1 MTANTISWD
10 SIRADVLADPTVK
23 AEYDVLEA
31 EFSTAS
37 LLIALRSASGLTQ
50 REFAKRVGM
59 KQSQLAR
66 IESGKQV
73 PKLETL
79 AKLAAGAGYSIEV
92 HFIPAKGK
100 KTPIIKLLRIDLLDS
115 ALDGEMSSDISL
127 YELEEQFGLKAT
139 DDSCFTEWLS
149 DSPPVSESDKQ
160 ALNRVRSNYLN
171 LIKRRFMSEEAVKMV
186 VLSPLLD
193 LAGFYQP
200 PFAIE
205 TETSI
210 KISAEDEGVI
220 VKGNI
225 DVLVVQR
232 QLWILVIESKAT
244 KFDVMTALPQALAY
258 MLDDPKRETLGL
270 LVNGREFVF
279 VKLTQQDT
287 PQYSLSKAFSIL
299 TPEQDL
305 YDVLHLLKHIGGL
318 ISQ

>member
-1 MTANTISWD
+1 MVQTI
-10 SIRADVLADPTVK
+10 
-23 AEYDVLEA
+23 
-31 EFSTAS
+31 
-37 LLIALRSASGLTQ
+37 
-50 REFAKRVGM
+50 FAK
-59 KQSQLAR
+59 
-66 IESGKQV
+66 
-73 PKLETL
+73 
-79 AKLAAGAGYSIEV
+79 
-92 HFIPAKGK
+92 
-100 KTPIIKLLRIDLLDS
+100 
-115 ALDGEMSSDISL
+115 DISL
-127 YELEEQFGLKAT
+127 YELEEQFGLQPI
-139 DDSCFTEWLS
+139 DDPCFTEWLS
-149 DSPPVSESDKQ
+149 DSPPVSESDKH

-258 MLDDPKRETLGL
+258 MLDDPKRDRPTLGL

-287 PQYSLSKAFSIL
+287 SQYSLSKAFSIL
-299 TPEQDL
+299 TPEQDF